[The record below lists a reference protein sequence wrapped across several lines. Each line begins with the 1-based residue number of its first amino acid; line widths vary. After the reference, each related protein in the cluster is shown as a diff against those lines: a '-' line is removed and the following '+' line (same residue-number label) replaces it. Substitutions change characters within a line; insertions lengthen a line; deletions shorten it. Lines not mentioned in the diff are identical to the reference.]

1 MDVTDQFQQI
11 SLPITQDRL
20 IPALEEVPNAPM
32 PPVVVLRVSKLCPL
46 HDLGQRNL
54 AGLKQ
59 QVDVVGHQHVG
70 IKLKVV
76 PLSVMLQ
83 SLQVSSAILLVPE
96 DVLTLV
102 ASGDDVVEGALKLN
116 PWLACHWENLRE
128 CHEISQ

>member
-32 PPVVVLRVSKLCPL
+32 PPVVVLRVSKLYPL

-59 QVDVVGHQHVG
+59 QADVVGHQHVG
-70 IKLKVV
+70 IKLKVA
-76 PLSVMLQ
+76 PLSVMLY
-83 SLQVSSAILLVPE
+83 SLKAGSAVLIVSK
-96 DVLTLV
+96 DVLPLV
-102 ASGDDVVEGALKLN
+102 VSDTGLLDGPCKFN
-116 PWLACHWENLRE
+116 PWFPCHAQNLPGSR
-128 CHEISQ
+128 EISQ

>member
-20 IPALEEVPNAPM
+20 IPALEEVSNAPM
-32 PPVVVLRVSKLCPL
+32 PPVVVLRVSKLYPL

-59 QVDVVGHQHVG
+59 QVDMVGHQHVG
-70 IKLKVV
+70 VELKVV
-76 PLSVMLQ
+76 SLSVMLQ
-83 SLQVSSAILLVPE
+83 SLQIDAAVFVVPKDILA
-96 DVLTLV
+96 LV
-102 ASGDDVVEGALKLN
+102 ASDDDMVESALKLN
-116 PWLACHWENLRE
+116 PWLACHRENLRE

>member
-32 PPVVVLRVSKLCPL
+32 PPVVVLRVSKLYPL

-59 QVDVVGHQHVG
+59 QVDMVGHQHVG
-70 IKLKVV
+70 IKLKVA
-76 PLSVMLQ
+76 PLSVMLY
-83 SLQVSSAILLVPE
+83 SLKVGSAVLIVSK
-96 DVLTLV
+96 DVLPLV
-102 ASGDDVVEGALKLN
+102 ASGDDMVESALKLN
-116 PWLACHWENLRE
+116 PWFACHRKN
-128 CHEISQ
+128 